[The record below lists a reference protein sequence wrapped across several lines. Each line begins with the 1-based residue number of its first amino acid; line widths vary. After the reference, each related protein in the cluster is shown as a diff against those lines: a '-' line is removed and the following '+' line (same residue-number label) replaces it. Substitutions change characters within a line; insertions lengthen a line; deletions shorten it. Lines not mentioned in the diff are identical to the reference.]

1 MKKIK
6 GTRYCTVARSEYPK
20 LDELEEQI
28 KARQKRLD
36 TLIKKGKEM
45 ITNS

>member
-6 GTRYCTVARSEYPK
+6 GTRYCTIARSEYPK

-28 KARQKRLD
+28 KARQEHLD
-36 TLIKKGKEM
+36 ALIKKVKEM
-45 ITNS
+45 IAKP